1 MTRPLAAISENT
13 VAVPKAVRVVAP
25 QARGRLRGWL
35 RANRVFAAC
44 LAIAVALHLPT
55 MPFSRFLAG
64 VFDFWGDDETDE
76 EDGEAIVP
84 IEIDMEATSV
94 DQDKPNPDATTKP
107 PPPSQPTAAA
117 PPEPGPP
124 PAPTSA
130 PAPPPPSD
138 TPKKEPAVKSS
149 PVEEI
154 EDIKAL
160 VKADNN
166 VSIVLIGSKL
176 RTHPVGSKLGVI
188 LNSNAQWEPFFKG
201 SGLDPVNDVDV
212 MILTGPR
219 MRISGQVVAIVKF
232 GADMTQVK
240 AAVQHVIDSG
250 DVKGEWIKDA
260 PVLAARA
267 TADGAERIFAIVPEK
282 NLLYVIPS
290 PYPSPKQQLRLQKRK
305 RLEKALAEA
314 KKKVFDQL
322 ERVKA
327 GTFKDFSEA
336 NYAIDAFMVEP
347 WKLMGKDGKV
357 DIPIVGGI
365 ELIPK
370 TLLTGRAVV
379 VPRGAEADV
388 TITMSS
394 SSDQQAVKDAED
406 LNGSWSAIQI
416 GASFKYKLDLPDVKF
431 KPEGSK
437 IVGKGTLTKAALEVV
452 LGIAKEKTE
461 EAKAEKKKK
470 DAEKAQKEL
479 EDL

>member
-1 MTRPLAAISENT
+1 MTRPIAATSEDS
-13 VAVPKAVRVVAP
+13 VAFAKTKAVAAPRAPGRV
-25 QARGRLRGWL
+25 RGWI
-35 RANRVFAAC
+35 RTNRVFAAC
-44 LAIAVALHLPT
+44 LVIALALHVPT
-55 MPFSRFLAG
+55 MPFSRFLAS
-64 VFDFWGDDETDE
+64 VFDFWGDDETDD

-94 DQDKPNPDATTKP
+94 DQDKPIPDATTK

-117 PPEPGPP
+117 QPEPAPP
-124 PAPTSA
+124 PAPVPA
-130 PAPPPPSD
+130 PAPPPPVD
-138 TPKKEPAVKSS
+138 TTKKGPPSKSS

-154 EDIKAL
+154 ADIKAL
-160 VKADNN
+160 AKADNN

-176 RTHPVGSKLGVI
+176 RSHPVGSKLGVI
-188 LNSNAQWEPFFKG
+188 LNGNAQWEPFFKG

-219 MRISGQVVAIVKF
+219 MRVSGQIVAIMKF
-232 GADMTQVK
+232 GGDMTPVK
-240 AAVQHVIDSG
+240 AAVQHLIDG
-250 DVKGEWIKDA
+250 GEVKGEWIKDA

-290 PYPSPKQQLRLQKRK
+290 PYPSPKTQVRLEKRK
-305 RLEKALAEA
+305 RLEKALTEA

-327 GTFKDFSEA
+327 GTFKDFAGA

-388 TITMSS
+388 TITMSA
-394 SSDQQAVKDAED
+394 SSDEQAVKDAED

-437 IVGKGTLTKAALEVV
+437 IVGKGTLTREALEVV
-452 LGIAKEKTE
+452 LEIAKQKTE

-470 DAEKAQKEL
+470 DEEKAKKEL